1 VNHGQSHSALR
12 AAGWTSLALAVFLA
26 ACGFQAAYP
35 IRIGT
40 VVWPGYEALY
50 LARSLGHHDD
60 IPVKMVEFGNTPEAL
75 RAFQNGV
82 VEAVAITGD
91 EFVRLAA
98 SVPDVRAVLVLD
110 FSHGGDVVLGAEGVQ
125 NPSELKGR
133 RIAFEPNSVS
143 MYFLNRFLE
152 HHSIP
157 RESVELVPIP
167 LERHEQ
173 ALLNLEVDAVAT
185 YEPQATRLRQT
196 GANLIFDSS
205 QIPGEIFDLLVVREE
220 LARRRPGH
228 LAAILAAHLKTL
240 EFIRRNPGEAAER
253 MAPRVGVDPGTMRA
267 IMGKV
272 QLPTGEENV
281 RLLLP
286 GGDLAGKL
294 ALIERDL
301 RRWGWIQGSGASNLV
316 AGEFVSEAMR

>member
-1 VNHGQSHSALR
+1 MNRGQSQSALR
-12 AAGWTSLALAVFLA
+12 VAGWASLALVASLA
-26 ACGFQAAYP
+26 ACGFRAAHP

-50 LARSLGHHDD
+50 LARSLGYHDG
-60 IPVKMVEFGNTPEAL
+60 IPVKMVEFVNTPEAL

-82 VEAVAITGD
+82 VEAVAVTGD

-98 SVPDVRAVLVLD
+98 AVPDARAILVLD

-125 NPSELKGR
+125 NPSELKGK

-173 ALLNLEVDAVAT
+173 SLLNLEVDAVVT

-205 QIPGEIFDLLVVREE
+205 HIPGEIFDLLVVREE
-220 LARRRPGH
+220 LTRRRPGD
-228 LAAILAAHLKTL
+228 LAAIVGAHFKAL
-240 EFIRRNPGEAAER
+240 EFNRQNPAEAAER
-253 MAPRVGVDPGTMRA
+253 MAPRVGVDPAAMRA
-267 IMGKV
+267 ILRKV
-272 QLPTGEENV
+272 HIPTGEENV
-281 RLLLP
+281 KLLLP

-294 ALIERDL
+294 GLIERDL

-316 AGEFVSEAMR
+316 AGEFVIEAMR

>member
-1 VNHGQSHSALR
+1 MALVV
-12 AAGWTSLALAVFLA
+12 LLA

-40 VVWPGYEALY
+40 VVWPGYEMLY

-60 IPVKMVEFGNTPEAL
+60 IPVKMVEFVNTPEAL

-82 VEAVAITGD
+82 VEAVALTGD
-91 EFVRLAA
+91 EFVRLAEA
-98 SVPDVRAVLVLD
+98 IPDVRAILVLD
-110 FSHGGDVVLGAEGVQ
+110 FSHGGDVVLAAEGVQ
-125 NPSELKGR
+125 NPSELRGR

-173 ALLNLEVDAVAT
+173 ALLNLEVDAVVT

-196 GANLIFDSS
+196 GANLIFDSAN
-205 QIPGEIFDLLVVREE
+205 IPGEIFDLLVVREE
-220 LARRRPGH
+220 LARRRAGD
-228 LAAILAAHLKTL
+228 LAAILAAYFKAL
-240 EFIRRNPGEAAER
+240 EFSRRNPGEASER
-253 MAPRVGVDPGTMRA
+253 MARRVGVDPATMGAMMR
-267 IMGKV
+267 KV
-272 QLPTGEENV
+272 QIPTGEENV
-281 RLLLP
+281 KLLLP
-286 GGDLAGKL
+286 GGDLAAKL
-294 ALIERDL
+294 GLIERDL
-301 RRWGWIQGSGASNLV
+301 RRWGWIQRSGASNLV
-316 AGEFVSEAMR
+316 AGEIVSEAMR